1 MAKKVKQVKTNAE
14 GKQAKAQEAE
24 HQVKAQEPRHHQVMA
39 LEFLK
44 RHGLDW
50 VLERPL
56 EEGDL
61 DMLKASVQASVRASE
76 DGTEED
82 YTEWANWWLP
92 YKRVDGT
99 PVKGVSWSISA
110 PTTGGFVILRLVENR
125 VVKAT
130 LKVWSGGR
138 GLLMGAEPVVK
149 ALMGRPDIRPW
160 TDEDLAGLL

>member
-1 MAKKVKQVKTNAE
+1 MAKKVKQVKPE
-14 GKQAKAQEAE
+14 VKQVKQEETE
-24 HQVKAQEPRHHQVMA
+24 HQVKQAQKAERVMA
-39 LEFLK
+39 LEFLR

-50 VLERPL
+50 VLERSL

-61 DMLKASVQASVRASE
+61 DMLKASVQASVQASE

-82 YTEWANWWLP
+82 YTEWASWWMP
-92 YKRVDGT
+92 YTRVDGT
-99 PVKGVSWSISA
+99 PVKGVSWGISA

-130 LKVWSGGR
+130 LKVWPGGR

-160 TDEDLAGLL
+160 TDEDLAGLLL

>member
-1 MAKKVKQVKTNAE
+1 MAKKVNKDKQVKQAQETE
-14 GKQAKAQEAE
+14 HQVKQAKGAE
-24 HQVKAQEPRHHQVMA
+24 HQGKAQEPRHQVMA

-50 VLERPL
+50 VLERSL

-61 DMLKASVQASVRASE
+61 HVLKAQVAATE
-76 DGTEED
+76 DG
-82 YTEWANWWLP
+82 EWASWWIP
-92 YKRVDGT
+92 YQRADGI
-99 PVKGVSWSISA
+99 PVKGISWGISA

-130 LKVWSGGR
+130 LKVWPGGR

-149 ALMGRPDIRPW
+149 ALMGRPDLRPW
-160 TDEDLAGLL
+160 SDEDLAGLL